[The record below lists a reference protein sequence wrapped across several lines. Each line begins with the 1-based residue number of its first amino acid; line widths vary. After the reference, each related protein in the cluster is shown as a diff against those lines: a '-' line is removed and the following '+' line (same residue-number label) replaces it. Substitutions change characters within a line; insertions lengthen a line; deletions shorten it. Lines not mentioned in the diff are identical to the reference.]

1 MVSEMLRNS
10 RKLDVMGMNP
20 EEMDDPMMVR
30 SVEKAFRVL
39 ETFDPVHSR
48 QTLTQLAQRSGIDRS
63 AAQRFVHTLLNL
75 GYLQKVPGTKN
86 YELAAKSLNMAYRY
100 TRSSLLMQRAHPY
113 LLHLNRSTGE
123 TISLTLLDDTDI
135 IYLARYLSSN
145 TLDNDV
151 IVGSKLP
158 AYCSAAG
165 LVFLAGLADTR
176 IKDILERSDLR
187 AYTPKTI
194 FEPEKIWQRI
204 HETRQRGF
212 AIAEEQVYAND
223 IALAAPIY
231 LPDGHTTAAVVLAA
245 SNLRYNE
252 DTLVR
257 QFVPMMISATR
268 SVTQI
273 MT

>member
-1 MVSEMLRNS
+1 MVSEMPRNS

-204 HETRQRGF
+204 YETRQRGF

-273 MT
+273 MA

>member
-1 MVSEMLRNS
+1 
-10 RKLDVMGMNP
+10 
-20 EEMDDPMMVR
+20 
-30 SVEKAFRVL
+30 
-39 ETFDPVHSR
+39 
-48 QTLTQLAQRSGIDRS
+48 
-63 AAQRFVHTLLNL
+63 
-75 GYLQKVPGTKN
+75 
-86 YELAAKSLNMAYRY
+86 MAYRY
-100 TRSSLLMQRAHPY
+100 TRSSLLVQRAHPY

-135 IYLARYLSSN
+135 IYLARYLSAN

-151 IVGSKLP
+151 IVGSRLP

-165 LVFLAGLADTR
+165 LVFLAGLEDAK
-176 IKDILERSDLR
+176 IHDILARSDLR
-187 AYTPKTI
+187 AYTPKTV
-194 FEPEKIWQRI
+194 FDPEKIWRRI
-204 HETRQRGF
+204 SETRQRGF
-212 AIAEEQVYAND
+212 AIAEEQVYTND

-231 LPDGHTTAAVVLAA
+231 LPDGYTTAAAVLAA

-273 MT
+273 LA

>member
-1 MVSEMLRNS
+1 MSKAEDRLEMAKS
-10 RKLDVMGMNP
+10 D
-20 EEMDDPMMVR
+20 EEHDDPMMVR
-30 SVEKAFRVL
+30 AVEKAFRVL
-39 ETFDPVHSR
+39 ETFDPLHSR
-48 QTLTQLAQRSGIDRS
+48 QTLTQLAQRAGIDRS
-63 AAQRFVHTLLNL
+63 AAQRFAHTLLNL
-75 GYLQKVPGTKN
+75 GYLQKVPGSKT

-100 TRSSLLMQRAHPY
+100 TRSSLLVQRAHPY

-151 IVGSKLP
+151 IVGSRLP

-165 LVFLAGLADTR
+165 LVFLAGLDDAQ
-176 IKDILERSDLR
+176 IHDILARSDLR
-187 AYTPKTI
+187 AYTPKTV
-194 FEPEKIWQRI
+194 FDLEKIWRRI
-204 HETRQRGF
+204 YETRQRGF
-212 AIAEEQVYAND
+212 AIAEEQVYTND

-231 LPDGHTTAAVVLAA
+231 LPDGHTTAAAVLAA

-252 DTLVR
+252 DTLIR

-273 MT
+273 LA